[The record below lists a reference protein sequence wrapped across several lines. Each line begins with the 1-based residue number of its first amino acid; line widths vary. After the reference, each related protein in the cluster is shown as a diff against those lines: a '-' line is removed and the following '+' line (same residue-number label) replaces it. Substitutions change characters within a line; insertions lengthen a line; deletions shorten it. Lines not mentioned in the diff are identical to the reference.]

1 MKRGYESNRIY
12 RVRCDS
18 GVMGW
23 RYLKQKLI
31 QKICLFKEI
40 TMKNKT
46 IQFSI
51 TVDPTDTYV
60 VGRNGVTKLQG
71 LDVME
76 LGDRTT
82 VSLNPIG
89 KRGILNA
96 GFSIPKDDMDR
107 LCKTWLKERGMM

>member
-1 MKRGYESNRIY
+1 
-12 RVRCDS
+12 
-18 GVMGW
+18 
-23 RYLKQKLI
+23 
-31 QKICLFKEI
+31 
-40 TMKNKT
+40 MKNKT

-60 VGRNGVTKLQG
+60 VGRNGVTKVQG
-71 LDVME
+71 LLIFDGICCDNTVE
-76 LGDRTT
+76 LR
-82 VSLNPIG
+82 PIG